1 MTIQKITERITAL
14 RNESKATNKF
24 IISNINEIEWKIKRE
39 IVDVHEGAEKYPFD
53 GYDSEKLDVTLIA
66 PEPYSE
72 LYIKWILYQLD
83 LANNDMSNAAN
94 SLALF
99 KSDYEDF
106 SRWYRRSHM
115 PKARGNIRS
124 EVYHL

>member
-1 MTIQKITERITAL
+1 MTIQNIIDRITAL
-14 RNESKATNKF
+14 RNEKKATSRF
-24 IISNINEIEWKIKRE
+24 IVSNINEIEWKIKRE
-39 IVDVHEGAEKYPFD
+39 IVDTHEGAEKYPFD
-53 GYDSEKLDVTLIA
+53 GYDADEADMKLIA

-83 LANNDMSNAAN
+83 LANNDMTNAAN

-99 KSDYEDF
+99 KSDYNDF
-106 SRWYRRSHM
+106 KCWYRRNHM
-115 PKARGNIRS
+115 PVSRVSIKS